1 MSGEN
6 IENMTKT
13 VTNFAP
19 TFAAHHVLPDMNS
32 NGHCLINNMY
42 IPKKV
47 IYIYIRIYFLHTKSM
62 FKKFK

>member
-47 IYIYIRIYFLHTKSM
+47 RYIYIRIYFLHTKSM